1 MEVIVAEFWAYPIWG
16 KDMTTLTGLVN
27 WMHDAGFD
35 LYDFAALVAR
45 RRDNRLRGGDVIFV
59 RRGSPLLADVSWD

>member
-1 MEVIVAEFWAYPIWG
+1 MR
-16 KDMTTLTGLVN
+16 
-27 WMHDAGFD
+27 DAGFD

-59 RRGSPLLADVSWD
+59 RRGSPPLKDDSWD